1 MNSDLEIKFDSI
13 ESAIEDIKEGKVVI
27 VVDDEDRENEG
38 DFLTA
43 ARNMTPE
50 LVNFM
55 AKEGRG
61 LICVPLTEE
70 RCDELDLDL
79 MVGKNT
85 ATHETAFTV
94 SVDLLGNGCTT
105 GISAQ
110 DRSKTIIAL
119 IEENT
124 KKEDLGRPGHIFPL
138 KAKAG
143 GVLRRAGHTEAA
155 IDLSRMAGFEPAG
168 CIVEIMNDDGSMAR
182 LPDLIH
188 VREKFGLK
196 LISIEQLIKYRLENE
211 SLIQRV
217 ISVDMPTEDGDFD
230 LVAFKQKDNGLEHVA
245 LVKGEWDEDDE
256 VLVRV
261 HSSCLTG
268 DVFGSCRCDCGEQLE
283 KAMQLIEKEGKGV
296 IVYMNQEGRGIGLLN
311 KLKAYK
317 LQEQGLDTV
326 EVGVD
331 DFVHSQAG
339 SFRNRRE
346 GVLYRSAT
354 NRVEIPTTRVS
365 QLKIFDSIEDREYKS
380 RSSVHQALR
389 GHESLISTLKF
400 RDFQLFKFKTFYS
413 ITIYQFQKNG
423 IRALLPRGL
432 KKLLK
437 TIMTNQGSSA
447 AINSRKVYIKNHD
460 I

>member
-1 MNSDLEIKFDSI
+1 MNSDTSIRFDRI
-13 ESAIEDIKEGKVVI
+13 EDAIEDIKQGKVVI

-70 RCDELDLDL
+70 RCDELGLEM

-94 SVDLLGNGCTT
+94 SVDLLGYGCTT

-110 DRSKTIIAL
+110 DRSKTIMAL
-119 IEENT
+119 IDPNVKNEE
-124 KKEDLGRPGHIFPL
+124 LGRPGHIFPL
-138 KAKAG
+138 KAKAE

-155 IDLSRMAGFEPAG
+155 IDLARMAGFEPAG
-168 CIVEIMNDDGSMAR
+168 CIVEILNEDGTMAR
-182 LPDLIH
+182 LPDL
-188 VREKFGLK
+188 VKVAEKFK
-196 LISIEQLIKYRLENE
+196 LRIISIEQLIKYRLEHE
-211 SLIQRV
+211 SLIKRE
-217 ISVDMPTEDGDFD
+217 ISVQMPTDQGDFD
-230 LVAFKQKDNGLEHVA
+230 LVAFKQKDTDQEHVA
-245 LVKGEWDEDDE
+245 LIKGTWTEDES

-283 KAMQLIEKEGKGV
+283 KAMKLIEKEGKGV

-317 LQEQGLDTV
+317 LQEQGMDTV
-326 EVGVD
+326 EANLQLGFGMDDRDYGVGAQILRDLGVRKMRLMSNNPRKRTGLIGYGLEIVENVPLLVEPNPD
-331 DFVHSQAG
+331 HAKYL
-339 SFRNRRE
+339 NTKRE
-346 GVLYRSAT
+346 KMG
-354 NRVEIPTTRVS
+354 
-365 QLKIFDSIEDREYKS
+365 
-380 RSSVHQALR
+380 HALN
-389 GHESLISTLKF
+389 EQSK
-400 RDFQLFKFKTFYS
+400 
-413 ITIYQFQKNG
+413 
-423 IRALLPRGL
+423 
-432 KKLLK
+432 
-437 TIMTNQGSSA
+437 
-447 AINSRKVYIKNHD
+447 
-460 I
+460 